1 MSGWKFRL
9 AEPADAEAFA
19 HWTTENPQID
29 PKDAWSGLNRT
40 NPTVLTFVAEHD
52 GKAVAF
58 APIYLSAVL
67 AHLAFNPEARAS
79 EKMQALDVLKDE
91 PWAFWCS
98 TEFARFKRCR
108 SLNMVLQNGRWH
120 TGLSRTLGRYF
131 GLMSIRRWFIH
142 ETFGYKSKKARVSRN
157 FSH

>member
-79 EKMQALDVLKDE
+79 EKMQALDVLKDGTMGFLVQYGIREIQTMSE
-91 PWAFWCS
+91 PEYGVAKWALAHGF
-98 TEFARFKRCR
+98 EQDPR
-108 SLNMVLQNGRWH
+108 SLFRLDVNKEMAEV
-120 TGLSRTLGRYF
+120 
-131 GLMSIRRWFIH
+131 
-142 ETFGYKSKKARVSRN
+142 
-157 FSH
+157 

>member
-79 EKMQALDVLKDE
+79 EKMQALDVLKDGTMGFLVQYGIREIQTMSE
-91 PWAFWCS
+91 PEYGVAKWALAHGF
-98 TEFARFKRCR
+98 EQDPR
-108 SLNMVLQNGRWH
+108 SLFRLDVNQEMVH
-120 TGLSRTLGRYF
+120 S
-131 GLMSIRRWFIH
+131 
-142 ETFGYKSKKARVSRN
+142 
-157 FSH
+157 